1 MARSLLPAPRSYFP
15 LSLVDPR
22 LYPMEPVNISE
33 FEELARERMTQ
44 QAFDYVSGG
53 ADDEVSLRENRA
65 AFERLA
71 LLPRV
76 LIDVSTVDT
85 STSVLNENISFPV
98 IVAPTALQTLAHA
111 DGELAT
117 ARGTSAAGPVMIVST
132 MASHR
137 LEDIAAAA
145 PGAKWFQLYYHKE
158 RGVTQELVRR
168 AEAHGYKAICV
179 TVDVARLGRRERDFR
194 NQFTLPSDVVP
205 RNFED
210 VAEIAGVDAAAHG
223 PHFTAHIASL
233 LYDSLTW
240 DDIDWLKSITTLP
253 LLLKGV
259 LSSDDAKLAADAGV
273 AGIVVS
279 NHGGRQLDGVVN
291 ALDVLPDIVSTV
303 GDRVEVLMDG
313 GIRRGTDVVK
323 ALALGARAVLLG
335 RPYVWGLAA
344 DGEAGVTRVLQM
356 LHDEVELALAL
367 CGCPNV
373 AAVSPELV
381 RYR

>member
-1 MARSLLPAPRSYFP
+1 
-15 LSLVDPR
+15 
-22 LYPMEPVNISE
+22 MEPVNISE
-33 FEELARERMTQ
+33 FEGLARERMTQ
-44 QAFDYVSGG
+44 QAFDYVAGG

-85 STSVLNENISFPV
+85 STRVLNENISFPV
-98 IVAPTALQTLAHA
+98 LVAPTALQTLAHA

-117 ARGTSAAGPVMIVST
+117 ARGTSAAGTVMIVST

-145 PGAKWFQLYYHKE
+145 SGAKWFQLYYHQD
-158 RGVTQELVRR
+158 RSVTQELVRR

-179 TVDVARLGRRERDFR
+179 TVDVPRLGRRERDLR
-194 NQFTLPSDVVP
+194 NQFTLPSDVAP

-210 VAEIAGVDAAAHG
+210 VADLAGVDAAAHG
-223 PHFTAHIASL
+223 PNFTAHIASL

-259 LSSDDAKLAADAGV
+259 LTSADAKRAADAGV

-279 NHGGRQLDGVVN
+279 NHGGRQLDGVVT
-291 ALDVLPDIVSTV
+291 ALDVLPDIVSAV
-303 GDRVEVLMDG
+303 GDRVDVLMDG

-344 DGEAGVTRVLQM
+344 DGEAGVIKVLQM
-356 LHDEVELALAL
+356 LHEEVELALAL

>member
-1 MARSLLPAPRSYFP
+1 
-15 LSLVDPR
+15 
-22 LYPMEPVNISE
+22 MEPVNISE
-33 FEELARERMTQ
+33 FEGLARERMTQ

-117 ARGTSAAGPVMIVST
+117 ARGTSAAGTVMIVST

-259 LSSDDAKLAADAGV
+259 LSSDDAKRAADAGV

-344 DGEAGVTRVLQM
+344 DGEAGVAKVLQM

-373 AAVSPELV
+373 AAVSSELV

>member
-1 MARSLLPAPRSYFP
+1 MK
-15 LSLVDPR
+15 
-22 LYPMEPVNISE
+22 PVNISE
-33 FEELARERMTQ
+33 FEGLARERMTQ

-53 ADDEVSLRENRA
+53 ADDEVSLRENRT

-76 LIDVSTVDT
+76 LIDVSSVDT
-85 STSVLNENISFPV
+85 STLVLNQNISFPV
-98 IVAPTALQTLAHA
+98 MLAPTAFQTLAHT

-117 ARGTSAAGPVMIVST
+117 ARSTAAAGTIMIVST

-137 LEDIAAAA
+137 LEDVAAAA
-145 PGAKWFQLYYHKE
+145 PGPKWFQLYCHKE
-158 RGVTQELVRR
+158 RSVTQELVTR
-168 AEAHGYKAICV
+168 AATNGYQAICV
-179 TVDVARLGRRERDFR
+179 TVDVPRLGRRERDFR

-205 RNFED
+205 GNFEG
-210 VAEIAGVDAAAHG
+210 VAGLADIDPSEYGSHL
-223 PHFTAHIASL
+223 TAHIASL
-233 LYDSLTW
+233 LDDSLTW
-240 DDIDWLKSITTLP
+240 DDISWLKSITSLP
-253 LLLKGV
+253 LILKGI
-259 LSSDDAKLAADAGV
+259 LTSKDAKLAADAGV

-279 NHGGRQLDGVVN
+279 NHGGRQLDGVVT
-291 ALDVLPDIVSTV
+291 AIDVLPDIVSAV

-335 RPYVWGLAA
+335 RPYLWGLAA
-344 DGEAGVTRVLQM
+344 DGEAGVTKVLQM

-373 AAVSPELV
+373 AAVSSELV

>member
-1 MARSLLPAPRSYFP
+1 
-15 LSLVDPR
+15 
-22 LYPMEPVNISE
+22 MEPVNISE
-33 FEELARERMTQ
+33 FEGLARERMTQ
-44 QAFDYVSGG
+44 QAFDYVAGG

-85 STSVLNENISFPV
+85 STRVLGENISFPV
-98 IVAPTALQTLAHA
+98 LVAPTAFQTLAHA

-117 ARGTSAAGPVMIVST
+117 ARGTSAAGTVMIVST

-145 PGAKWFQLYYHKE
+145 PGAKWFQLYCHKE
-158 RGVTQELVRR
+158 RGVTQELVKR
-168 AEAHGYKAICV
+168 AEAHEYKAICV
-179 TVDVARLGRRERDFR
+179 TVDVPRLGRRERDFR
-194 NQFTLPSDVVP
+194 NQFTLPSDMVP

-210 VAEIAGVDAAAHG
+210 VADLAGVDAAALGSHL
-223 PHFTAHIASL
+223 ADHIGSL
-233 LYDSLTW
+233 LDDSLTW
-240 DDIDWLKSITTLP
+240 DDIAWLKSITTLP

-259 LSSDDAKLAADAGV
+259 LNSDDAKLAADAGV

-279 NHGGRQLDGVVN
+279 NHGGRQLDGVVT
-291 ALDVLPDIVSTV
+291 ALDVLPDIVSAV

-344 DGEAGVTRVLQM
+344 DGEAGVTKVLQM

-373 AAVSPELV
+373 AAVSSELV